1 MDSGNELPETK
12 ETYWRW
18 GVPSLILA
26 GVTLSSMALSYFF
39 VDPNILSRYEAMVVD
54 SQDLGQLLSFHMD
67 LVVHAKAQQCG
78 AKHGLLRDLWS
89 FTCNTLEV
97 I

>member
-1 MDSGNELPETK
+1 MSDVSVMFPCGLDGQM
-12 ETYWRW
+12 R
-18 GVPSLILA
+18 
-26 GVTLSSMALSYFF
+26 
-39 VDPNILSRYEAMVVD
+39 VD
-54 SQDLGQLLSFHMD
+54 SQYLGQLLSFHMG
-67 LVVHAKAQQCG
+67 LVVNAKAEQCG